1 MSTANRIQPM
11 PVQLVNQIAAGEVVE
26 RPASVVKE
34 LLENSLDAGATKI
47 TIDIERGGS
56 KLIRISDNG
65 YGIHK
70 DDLVLSLSPHAT
82 SKIRSIDDLEVV
94 TSLGFRGEALPSIA
108 SVSHLQLTSCWQ
120 GGEETWQVTMDNSK
134 ASAIAPAANKPG
146 TTIEVRDLFFNVPA
160 RRKFLRTEKTEFSH
174 LDDVVK
180 RISLSRFDVD
190 ISLRHNQRTVKQ
202 LRAASNRLEQ
212 EKRIAEICGP
222 AFIEQAVYMDFD
234 YQGLRL
240 WGWIAQP
247 TFSRSQADMQYFYV
261 NGRVVRDR
269 LVSHAV
275 RQAYSDVLYHGR
287 HAAYVLFFTCD
298 PAMVD
303 VNAHPG
309 KHEVRFRQSREVHDF
324 LFRAIHKS
332 IAEITAGGTRSHDYK
347 HFSHSEASHAGVD
360 IQDSDEN
367 QMTPGQY
374 QFRQQA
380 PSQSSMSFAVAEQRR
395 AYSDF
400 ASSGLAQSFDQE
412 TGNRSITEMASEDMP
427 ALGFARAQLHGIYI
441 LAENATGLVLV
452 DMHAAH
458 ERITYERLKT
468 AHEGGGIKS
477 QPLLVPM
484 IMSVSSKEAQ
494 LVEDFTQVFS
504 QLGFEVDRVA
514 DESIKVRQ
522 IPVILSNSDVE
533 TLLRDLLSDLLIH
546 GSSSRVEQ
554 AMNEILSTMACH
566 GSVRANRKLR
576 VEEMNALLRDMEI
589 TERSGQCN
597 HGRPTWIQLSIAE
610 LDKLFMRGR

>member
-1 MSTANRIQPM
+1 M

-34 LLENSLDAGATKI
+34 LLENSLDAGASKI
-47 TIDIERGGS
+47 TIDIEQGGS

-65 YGIHK
+65 TGIHK

-82 SKIRSIDDLEVV
+82 SKIRSLDDLEVV

-120 GGEETWQVTMDNSK
+120 GGDESWQVTMANSQPGEVV
-134 ASAIAPAANKPG
+134 PAANKPG

-180 RISLSRFDVD
+180 RIALSRFDVD
-190 ISLRHNQRTVKQ
+190 ISLRHNQRVVKQ
-202 LRAASNRLEQ
+202 LRAANDRLQQ
-212 EKRIAEICGP
+212 EKRVAEICGP
-222 AFIEQAVYMDFD
+222 AFIEQAVYMEFD
-234 YQGLRL
+234 YEGLRL

-261 NGRVVRDR
+261 NGRVVKDR

-275 RQAYSDVLYHGR
+275 RQAYSDVLFHGR
-287 HAAYVLFFTCD
+287 HAAYVLFFSCD
-298 PAMVD
+298 PATVD

-309 KHEVRFRQSREVHDF
+309 KHEVRFRRSREVHDF

-332 IAEITAGGTRSHDYK
+332 IAEITAGDVKSHDFK
-347 HFSHSEASHAGVD
+347 HFSNSPISAAGLDVDTSSQNRSAS
-360 IQDSDEN
+360 
-367 QMTPGQY
+367 GQY
-374 QFRQQA
+374 DSRQRA
-380 PSQSSMSFAVAEQRR
+380 PAQSAMSFSVAEQQR
-395 AYSDF
+395 AYTDF
-400 ASSGLAQSFDQE
+400 SSSALTSSPGQGAGKRSLA
-412 TGNRSITEMASEDMP
+412 EMDSGDMP

-441 LAENATGLVLV
+441 LAENAQGLVLV

-468 AHEGGGIKS
+468 AQQGEGIRS

-484 IMSVSSKEAQ
+484 LLSVSSKEAQ
-494 LVEDFTQVFS
+494 LVEDQAEVFS
-504 QLGFEVDRVA
+504 RLGFEVDRVA
-514 DESIKVRQ
+514 DESIKLRQ
-522 IPVILSNSDVE
+522 IPVLLASSDVE

-546 GSSSRVEQ
+546 GASSRIEQ

-566 GSVRANRKLR
+566 GSVRANRKLTI
-576 VEEMNALLRDMEI
+576 EEMNALLRDMEI